1 MRPHA
6 GTAAF
11 LEALQAAMP
20 AGRDRTPA
28 PTMFFARLSV
38 DDVTDDLDATAPPET
53 SAGVLNLG
61 TGARRVGLSNA
72 LAAGASAKRVRRRGM
87 FSFLVTRTCPART
100 ARVDEALQRCC
111 RMNVSERNA
120 RQLTS
125 GTRHGDLSAAETAVL
140 VRYRPLGN
148 KKSHA
153 AELVQ
158 NPSHATG
165 FVSWESLAGLA
176 SN

>member
-72 LAAGASAKRVRRRGM
+72 LAAGASAKSVIRRGILLVLSHADVSSKNGSSRRRSATM
-87 FSFLVTRTCPART
+87 LQ
-100 ARVDEALQRCC
+100 DE
-111 RMNVSERNA
+111 SERA
-120 RQLTS
+120 DSEATYE
-125 GTRHGDLSAAETAVL
+125 RH
-140 VRYRPLGN
+140 
-148 KKSHA
+148 
-153 AELVQ
+153 
-158 NPSHATG
+158 
-165 FVSWESLAGLA
+165 A
-176 SN
+176 SR